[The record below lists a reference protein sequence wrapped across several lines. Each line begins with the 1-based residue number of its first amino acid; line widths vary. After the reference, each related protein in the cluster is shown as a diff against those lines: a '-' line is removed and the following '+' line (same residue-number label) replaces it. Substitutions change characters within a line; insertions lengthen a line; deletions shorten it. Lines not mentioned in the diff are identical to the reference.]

1 MFTGITRGL
10 FDVVAV
16 EREEALLRFDVQLGA
31 YGEGLELG
39 ASVSI
44 DGVCQTLVRWERG
57 VARFEAIQETLA
69 KTTLG
74 ELAVGAKVS
83 VERSARVGDE
93 IGGHDVAG
101 HVTGTGTVHALR
113 AEGHEVQLTVSV
125 APAWMR
131 FLQPKGYVALDGS
144 SLTIGDAVDEAQ
156 GRFDVFLIP
165 ETLARTGLGR
175 KRPGDRINVELDPK
189 TVAIVRTVERELAR
203 RGLTQGGVTD

>member
-16 EREEALLRFDVQLGA
+16 EREEALLRFDVHLGG

-44 DGVCQTLVRWERG
+44 DGVCQTVVHWSEG
-57 VARFEAIQETLA
+57 VARFEAIQETLD

-74 ELAVGAKVS
+74 ELAAGAKVS

-101 HVTGTGTVHALR
+101 HVTGTGRVDAIR
-113 AEGHEVQLTVSV
+113 AEGHEVQLTVAV
-125 APAWMR
+125 PMKWMR

-144 SLTIGDAVDEAQ
+144 SLTIGDAVDEER
-156 GRFDVFLIP
+156 GLFDVFLIP
-165 ETLARTGLGR
+165 ETLTRTKLGQ
-175 KRPGDRINVELDPK
+175 KKAGDRLNVELDPK

-203 RGLTQGGVTD
+203 RGITG